1 MALTQTKYPKYRAA
15 VETLMSAI
23 RADDDD
29 AVESAIQQLYAAQ
42 NEEMSQGASDPEGV
56 LLQFRGAI
64 GGVENHLRTGDLLSA
79 SVLFFELS
87 ENFDDMCVRSS
98 FTLEEI
104 WPIEKLMKE
113 TAALIRMAV
122 KKSLPP
128 EQKEK
133 VKQKATIK
141 EQPEQAEQEKSI
153 GPCALCGE
161 KEALCTGSHLAPHLL
176 IQSFLSYN
184 GTTLRDTEMVNE
196 TTMAGFHKERKW
208 GRAVPEEAIDD
219 TFGEVS
225 LEEKVAIKPSAV
237 TRDYVFCNDC
247 EKRFGFIETAY
258 AESFRKHNPCKNG
271 LLAYV
276 FWLGVFWRL
285 SVGRMALQLSPKD
298 EKTIGGIL
306 NRLMPDDAKKVKNMA
321 VSGNMGRYGYRIYHC
336 ADTKGELS
344 GVIGMHTDQ
353 SPYWLLLGEYVV
365 VLYSNRDKA
374 SKEGPV
380 NDFEKGE
387 QWQEISLY

>member
-1 MALTQTKYPKYRAA
+1 MYW
-15 VETLMSAI
+15 I
-23 RADDDD
+23 
-29 AVESAIQQLYAAQ
+29 
-42 NEEMSQGASDPEGV
+42 
-56 LLQFRGAI
+56 
-64 GGVENHLRTGDLLSA
+64 
-79 SVLFFELS
+79 
-87 ENFDDMCVRSS
+87 S
-98 FTLEEI
+98 F
-104 WPIEKLMKE
+104 
-113 TAALIRMAV
+113 
-122 KKSLPP
+122 
-128 EQKEK
+128 
-133 VKQKATIK
+133 
-141 EQPEQAEQEKSI
+141 
-153 GPCALCGE
+153 G
-161 KEALCTGSHLAPHLL
+161 PHLL

-184 GTTLRDTEMVNE
+184 GTTLRDTEVVNE

-208 GRAVPEEAIDD
+208 GRAVPEEAIGD

-271 LLAYV
+271 LLAYI

-321 VSGNMGRYGYRIYHC
+321 VSGKMGRYGYRIYHC
-336 ADTKGELS
+336 ADMKGELS

-365 VLYSNRDKA
+365 VLYSNKDKA